1 MSTKFFKNKADYGP
15 RIQKAVGG
23 AIVPHRDLYAELAIA
38 VLNTRDG
45 TKIPP
50 LQVMIKEHRWMF
62 KRVKGFR

>member
-1 MSTKFFKNKADYGP
+1 MTTKLFRNKADFGP
-15 RIQKAVGG
+15 RLQPGSGSV
-23 AIVPHRDLYAELAIA
+23 VPNRDLYSELAIA

-62 KRVKGFR
+62 KRVRGFK